1 MRFLHTSDWH
11 LGRQFHTVSLLDDQR
26 HVLDQLVALAIRERV
41 DAVLLAGDIY
51 DRAVPPA
58 EAVVVF
64 DDVVDALQRAGIQL
78 VAIAGNHDSGVR
90 IGFGARQLAQSGVH
104 LVGPLAASD
113 APVRLRD
120 AHGEV
125 LVHALPF
132 ADPYQ
137 VRDHLGEDALPQ
149 AQRGHD
155 EAMAAL
161 LARRTRGARNVL
173 LAHCFVDGGGGDAA
187 VESESE
193 RPLSIGGAERVSAAH
208 FEGFDYVAL
217 GHLHAPQRR
226 GRDSVRYSGSLLKY
240 SFSESTHRKSVAL
253 VDLDGA
259 GACSVRLVPLA
270 PRRDVRILEG
280 ELARLLEGEAGGRA
294 DDYLLVRL
302 RDTHAILDV
311 MAKLRS
317 VYPNVLHVERLVMA
331 RQGPEAPVDGRQA
344 RGELDLVQDF
354 WREFRPDEWTDAHAQ
369 CVAEALAAV
378 RSGDAAPAEA
388 R

>member
-11 LGRQFHTVSLLDDQR
+11 LGRQFHTVSLVEDQR
-26 HVLDQLVALAIRERV
+26 HVLHQLVALAIRERV

-58 EAVVVF
+58 EAVALF

-90 IGFGARQLAQSGVH
+90 IGFGARQLARSGVH

-125 LVHALPF
+125 FVHALPF

-161 LARRTRGARNVL
+161 LARRVRGARNVL
-173 LAHCFVDGGGGDAA
+173 LAHCFVDGSTGDGA

-193 RPLSIGGAERVSAAH
+193 RPLSIGGAERVSPAR

-240 SFSESTHRKSVAL
+240 SFSESAHVKSVAL
-253 VDLDGA
+253 VDIDGA

-280 ELARLLEGEAGGRA
+280 ELARLLEGNAVGDA

-302 RDTHAILDV
+302 HDTHAILDV
-311 MAKLRS
+311 MAKLRA
-317 VYPNVLHVERLVMA
+317 VYPNVLHVERVVTV
-331 RQGPEAPVDGRQA
+331 RPRPETPGDPQPP
-344 RGELDLVQDF
+344 RGELELVQDF
-354 WREFRPDEWTDAHAQ
+354 WRELRTDAWTDAHAQ
-369 CVAEALAAV
+369 CVADALAAV
-378 RSGDAAPAEA
+378 RQADGAPGEV